1 MLLLDLALIAHGQ
14 LIKTVLLDHK
24 DHKDH
29 RALRVHVGHKDHK
42 DHRDKL
48 DHKGHKVQLDHKG
61 HKAQVIDTQLQVVQ
75 VFLLAQVPNR

>member
-1 MLLLDLALIAHGQ
+1 MPLLDLVLIALGQ
-14 LIKTVLLDHK
+14 LIKTVLLVHK

-29 RALRVHVGHKDHK
+29 RVLKDHVDHRDRK

-75 VFLLAQVPNR
+75 VLLLVQALNR